1 MEDFDEKKS
10 GAKAEFEAKTL
21 EQSQKAEKEQVAVE
35 DVRKKAL
42 EALVKAKKQK
52 QQEVEEVKQGSVE
65 QREMKHQRT

>member
-42 EALVKAKKQK
+42 EALVKAKKQNNK
-52 QQEVEEVKQGSVE
+52 K
-65 QREMKHQRT
+65 